1 MLKTSRFAHSISLSP
16 HTQFHCLSLPLPL
29 SLSLFHGKLSNK
41 HINEIPKVVPTLFPD
56 FFNTCSS
63 QLPSSKMANSAG
75 QLTKSM
81 KRLESRKSHSWW
93 WDSHISP
100 KNSRWL
106 AENLEEMDRSVKQM
120 LKLIEDDGDSFAKK
134 AEMYYQKRP
143 ELVSH
148 VEEFYRMY
156 RSLAERYDQLTG
168 ELRKNIPS
176 DLQSQGSDIS
186 DISSD
191 LPSIWP
197 SADQRLSRRKSGPRA
212 AGFSVFLGSGGNS
225 SDVYQKEEDELSTRT
240 DSETESDASSVNNYS
255 VFSGNGSDQGVSR
268 KMVELEI
275 ELHEVK
281 QKLRMLEEENTD
293 GSVRGAKH
301 KNSEL
306 LAIIREYEEKLEIA
320 NKKIQLTEEQ
330 VTWLGIKLQKYKP
343 LEAAD
348 SESSEEES
356 VKMHETEQIQVNQA
370 LDLVNKNG
378 IPWKDNKHADGKM
391 QALVEELSITKEM
404 LQGSEKEIASLK
416 LEKKHSYEKIQ
427 KLQAQLDT
435 AQREIVT
442 WKSKLNTEKRGV
454 SKLQDRI
461 SMLKNSLSDRDHEI
475 RDLKIAVS
483 DAEQKI
489 FPEKAHIKAEISKL
503 LEGRICLE
511 EQLRDWEARGRSLEE
526 DVRKAVN
533 EKRESEERLRG
544 EVELLKLEI
553 AERSDCIKV
562 LNENLETLKAER
574 DELETKIVSLKA
586 EISSRDNQ
594 IVQMDKHLQELN
606 ADHVKLV
613 ASAEGTHKLVE
624 ELQSKAKEL
633 EDVIDRQRVRILE
646 GAEEKREAIR
656 QLCFSLEHYRDGYHW
671 LRQAFMGQKRVP
683 VLTT

>member
-1 MLKTSRFAHSISLSP
+1 
-16 HTQFHCLSLPLPL
+16 
-29 SLSLFHGKLSNK
+29 
-41 HINEIPKVVPTLFPD
+41 
-56 FFNTCSS
+56 
-63 QLPSSKMANSAG
+63 MANSSG
-75 QLTKSM
+75 HLTKSM
-81 KRLESRKSHSWW
+81 KRLESRKTHSWW

-106 AENLEEMDRSVKQM
+106 AENVVEMDRSVRQT

-134 AEMYYQKRP
+134 AEIYYQRRP

-156 RSLAERYDQLTG
+156 RSLAERYDHLTG
-168 ELRKNIPS
+168 ELRRNIPS
-176 DLQSQGSDIS
+176 DLQSQGSDFS
-186 DISSD
+186 DITSD
-191 LPSIWP
+191 LPSNWP
-197 SADQRLSRRKSGPRA
+197 ASDQRLSRRKSGPRA
-212 AGFSVFLGSGGNS
+212 AGFTVFLGSGG
-225 SDVYQKEEDELSTRT
+225 SDVYQKEDDELSTRT

-255 VFSGNGSDQGVSR
+255 VFSGNGSDQGLNR

-293 GSVRGAKH
+293 GSVRGAKNN
-301 KNSEL
+301 NSEL
-306 LAIIREYEEKLEIA
+306 LARIREYEEKLEIA
-320 NKKIQLTEEQ
+320 NRKIQLTEEK
-330 VTWLGIKLQKYKP
+330 VTWLRIELQKYKP

-348 SESSEEES
+348 SDSSEEGS
-356 VKMHETEQIQVNQA
+356 VKMHKTEQIEVNQA
-370 LDLVNKNG
+370 LMDLESKNG
-378 IPWKDNKHADGKM
+378 ISEKDNRHADGKM
-391 QALVEELSITKEM
+391 QALVEELSITKEI

-416 LEKKHSYEKIQ
+416 LEKNQSYEKIQ
-427 KLQAQLDT
+427 RLQGMLDT

-442 WKSKLNTEKRGV
+442 WKSKLNTEKREV

-461 SMLKNSLSDRDHEI
+461 AMLKNSLSDRDHEI

-511 EQLRDWEARGRSLEE
+511 EQLREWEARGRSLEE
-526 DVRKAVN
+526 DIRKAVN
-533 EKRESEERLRG
+533 DKRESEERLRG
-544 EVELLKLEI
+544 EIEHLRLEI

-574 DELETKIVSLKA
+574 DMLENSIVSLRA

-594 IVQMDKHLQELN
+594 IVEMDEHLQELN
-606 ADHVKLV
+606 VEHVELI
-613 ASAEGTHKLVE
+613 ASAEGANKLVE
-624 ELQSKAKEL
+624 ELESKAKEV
-633 EDVIDRQRVRILE
+633 EDVIERQRITILE
-646 GAEEKREAIR
+646 GAEEKREVIR
-656 QLCFSLEHYRDGYHW
+656 QLCFSLEHYQDRYHW

>member
-1 MLKTSRFAHSISLSP
+1 
-16 HTQFHCLSLPLPL
+16 
-29 SLSLFHGKLSNK
+29 
-41 HINEIPKVVPTLFPD
+41 
-56 FFNTCSS
+56 
-63 QLPSSKMANSAG
+63 MANSAG
-75 QLTKSM
+75 HLTKSM

-106 AENLEEMDRSVKQM
+106 AENLEEMDRNVKQM

-134 AEMYYQKRP
+134 AEMYYQRRP

-176 DLQSQGSDIS
+176 DLQSQGSDVS
-186 DISSD
+186 DIASD

-197 SADQRLSRRKSGPRA
+197 SSDQRLSRRKSGPRA
-212 AGFSVFLGSGGNS
+212 AGFSVFLGSGGNG

-255 VFSGNGSDQGVSR
+255 VLSGNGSDQGVSR
-268 KMVELEI
+268 KMIELEI

-293 GSVRGAKH
+293 GSVRGAKNN
-301 KNSEL
+301 NSEL
-306 LAIIREYEEKLEIA
+306 LARIREYEEKLEIA
-320 NKKIQLTEEQ
+320 NRKIQLTEDKATRLRIE
-330 VTWLGIKLQKYKP
+330 LQKYKP

-356 VKMHETEQIQVNQA
+356 VKMHKTEQIEVNQA
-370 LDLVNKNG
+370 LDLENKNG
-378 IPWKDNKHADGKM
+378 VLDEDNKHADGKM
-391 QALVEELSITKEM
+391 QAMVEELSITKEM
-404 LQGSEKEIASLK
+404 LRGSEKEIASLK
-416 LEKKHSYEKIQ
+416 KQYYEKIQ
-427 KLQAQLDT
+427 KLQGQLDT

-442 WKSKLNTEKRGV
+442 WKSKLNTEKREV

-526 DVRKAVN
+526 DIRKAVN
-533 EKRESEERLRG
+533 DKRESEERLHGDIEHLR
-544 EVELLKLEI
+544 LEI

-574 DELETKIVSLKA
+574 DVLENKIVTLKA

-594 IVQMDKHLQELN
+594 IVEMGKHLHEL
-606 ADHVKLV
+606 HVEHMNLI
-613 ASAEGTHKLVE
+613 ASAEGAHKLVD

-633 EDVIDRQRVRILE
+633 EDVIERQRITILE

>member
-1 MLKTSRFAHSISLSP
+1 
-16 HTQFHCLSLPLPL
+16 
-29 SLSLFHGKLSNK
+29 
-41 HINEIPKVVPTLFPD
+41 
-56 FFNTCSS
+56 
-63 QLPSSKMANSAG
+63 
-75 QLTKSM
+75 M

-106 AENLEEMDRSVKQM
+106 AENLEEMDRNVKQM

-134 AEMYYQKRP
+134 AEMYFQRRP

-186 DISSD
+186 DIASD

-197 SADQRLSRRKSGPRA
+197 SSDQRLSRRKSGPRA
-212 AGFSVFLGSGGNS
+212 AGFSVFLGSGGS
-225 SDVYQKEEDELSTRT
+225 GSDVYQKEDDELSTQT

-255 VFSGNGSDQGVSR
+255 VLSGNGSDQGVSR

-281 QKLRMLEEENTD
+281 QKLRMLEEENAD
-293 GSVRGAKH
+293 GSVRGAKDN
-301 KNSEL
+301 NSEL
-306 LAIIREYEEKLEIA
+306 LARIREYEEKIELA
-320 NKKIQLTEEQ
+320 NRKIQLTEEKA
-330 VTWLGIKLQKYKP
+330 TWLRVELQKYKP

-356 VKMHETEQIQVNQA
+356 VRMHKTEQIEVNQA
-370 LDLVNKNG
+370 LDLENKNG
-378 IPWKDNKHADGKM
+378 ILEKDNTHADRKM

-416 LEKKHSYEKIQ
+416 MEKKQSYEKIQ
-427 KLQAQLDT
+427 KLQGQLDT
-435 AQREIVT
+435 AQRELVT
-442 WKSKLNTEKRGV
+442 WKSKLNTEKREV

-461 SMLKNSLSDRDHEI
+461 AMLKNSLSDRDHEI

-526 DVRKAVN
+526 EIRKAVN
-533 EKRESEERLRG
+533 DKRESEERLQG
-544 EVELLKLEI
+544 EIEHLRLEI
-553 AERSDCIKV
+553 AEKSDCIKV
-562 LNENLETLKAER
+562 LNENLETLKAKR
-574 DELETKIVSLKA
+574 DVLDNKIVSLKA
-586 EISSRDNQ
+586 EIGSRDSQ
-594 IVQMDKHLQELN
+594 IVEMEKHLHELN
-606 ADHVKLV
+606 VEHMKLI
-613 ASAEGTHKLVE
+613 ASAEGAHKLVE

-633 EDVIDRQRVRILE
+633 EDVIERQRIMILE

>member
-1 MLKTSRFAHSISLSP
+1 
-16 HTQFHCLSLPLPL
+16 
-29 SLSLFHGKLSNK
+29 
-41 HINEIPKVVPTLFPD
+41 
-56 FFNTCSS
+56 
-63 QLPSSKMANSAG
+63 MANSAG
-75 QLTKSM
+75 HLAKSM

-134 AEMYYQKRP
+134 AEMYFQRRP

-186 DISSD
+186 DIASD

-197 SADQRLSRRKSGPRA
+197 SSDQRLSRRKSGPRA
-212 AGFSVFLGSGGNS
+212 AGFSVFLGSGGS
-225 SDVYQKEEDELSTRT
+225 GSDVYQKEDDELSTRT

-255 VFSGNGSDQGVSR
+255 VLSGNGSDQGVSR

-281 QKLRMLEEENTD
+281 QKLRMLEEESTD
-293 GSVRGAKH
+293 GSVRGAKNN
-301 KNSEL
+301 NSEL
-306 LAIIREYEEKLEIA
+306 LARIGEYEEKLEIA
-320 NKKIQLTEEQ
+320 NRKIQLTEEKA
-330 VTWLGIKLQKYKP
+330 TWLRIELQKYKP
-343 LEAAD
+343 PEAVD

-356 VKMHETEQIQVNQA
+356 VKMHKTEQIEVNQA
-370 LDLVNKNG
+370 LNLENKNG
-378 IPWKDNKHADGKM
+378 VLEKDNTHADRKM

-416 LEKKHSYEKIQ
+416 MEKKQSYEKIQ
-427 KLQAQLDT
+427 KLQGQLDT
-435 AQREIVT
+435 AQRELVT
-442 WKSKLNTEKRGV
+442 WKSKLNTEKREV

-461 SMLKNSLSDRDHEI
+461 AMLKNSLSDRDHEI

-526 DVRKAVN
+526 EIRKAVN
-533 EKRESEERLRG
+533 DKRESEERLQG
-544 EVELLKLEI
+544 EIEHFRLEI
-553 AERSDCIKV
+553 AEKSDCIKV

-574 DELETKIVSLKA
+574 DVLENKIVSLKA
-586 EISSRDNQ
+586 EIGSRDSQ
-594 IVQMDKHLQELN
+594 IVEMEKHLNELN
-606 ADHVKLV
+606 VEHMKLI
-613 ASAEGTHKLVE
+613 ASAEGAHKLVE

-633 EDVIDRQRVRILE
+633 EDVIERQRIMILE

-683 VLTT
+683 VLST

>member
-1 MLKTSRFAHSISLSP
+1 
-16 HTQFHCLSLPLPL
+16 
-29 SLSLFHGKLSNK
+29 
-41 HINEIPKVVPTLFPD
+41 
-56 FFNTCSS
+56 
-63 QLPSSKMANSAG
+63 MANSSG
-75 QLTKSM
+75 HLTKSM
-81 KRLESRKSHSWW
+81 KRLKSRKSHSWW

-100 KNSRWL
+100 KNSRWV
-106 AENLEEMDRSVKQM
+106 AENVEEMDRNVKQM
-120 LKLIEDDGDSFAKK
+120 LKLIEDDGDSFARK
-134 AEMYYQKRP
+134 AEMYYQRRP

-156 RSLAERYDQLTG
+156 RSLAERYDHLTG
-168 ELRKNIPS
+168 ELRRNIPS

-186 DISSD
+186 DITSD

-197 SADQRLSRRKSGPRA
+197 ASDQRLSRRKSGPRA
-212 AGFSVFLGSGGNS
+212 AGFSVFLGSGGSN
-225 SDVYQKEEDELSTRT
+225 VYQKEEDELSTRT

-255 VFSGNGSDQGVSR
+255 VLSGNGSDQGVNR

-281 QKLRMLEEENTD
+281 QKLRMLEEENSD
-293 GSVRGAKH
+293 GSVRGAK
-301 KNSEL
+301 NNTPEL
-306 LAIIREYEEKLEIA
+306 LARIREYEEKLEIA
-320 NKKIQLTEEQ
+320 NSKIQLTEEK
-330 VTWLGIKLQKYKP
+330 VPWLRIELQKYKP

-356 VKMHETEQIQVNQA
+356 VKMHRTEQIDVNQA
-370 LDLVNKNG
+370 LDIENKNG
-378 IPWKDNKHADGKM
+378 ISEKDNKHAHGKM
-391 QALVEELSITKEM
+391 QVLVEELSITKEI

-416 LEKKHSYEKIQ
+416 LEMKQSYEKIQ
-427 KLQAQLDT
+427 KLQGQLDT

-442 WKSKLNTEKRGV
+442 WKSKLNTEKREV
-454 SKLQDRI
+454 SKLQGRI
-461 SMLKNSLSDRDHEI
+461 AMLKNSLSDRDHEI

-511 EQLRDWEARGRSLEE
+511 EQLRDWEARGRSLE
-526 DVRKAVN
+526 DDIRKAVN
-533 EKRESEERLRG
+533 DKRELEERLRG
-544 EVELLKLEI
+544 EIEHLKLEI

-574 DELETKIVSLKA
+574 DVLENKIVPLKA

-594 IVQMDKHLQELN
+594 IVEIDKHLHELN
-606 ADHVKLV
+606 VEHVKLI
-613 ASAEGTHKLVE
+613 ASAEGANKLVE
-624 ELQSKAKEL
+624 KLQSKTKEL
-633 EDVIDRQRVRILE
+633 EDVIERQRITILV

-656 QLCFSLEHYRDGYHW
+656 QLCFSLEHYQDRYHW